1 MKSSIAFCSEFAK
14 KYKVAVVPMASS
26 VAPVIAVL
34 PELPE
39 SKEYSGKRR
48 GRKPGSKKVREY
60 AQNTFRIEEKEV
72 NMEFE

>member
-34 PELPE
+34 PDI
-39 SKEYSGKRR
+39 KEYSGKRR

-60 AQNTFRIEEKEV
+60 EHNTFRIEEKEV